1 MANNFCEKHHLS
13 FNGARCPMCE
23 KERINDMAKR
33 CHASHHNP
41 VGLAPRQSYFEEYA
55 KKEEPDLAEILSAK
69 FNVGKL

>member
-1 MANNFCEKHHLS
+1 
-13 FNGARCPMCE
+13 
-23 KERINDMAKR
+23 MAKR